1 MTDEDKPSRGLTDLD
16 TIDAVFTALDH
27 PVRRHVLQVLAARN
41 DEMSAGDLH
50 ARFEHSW
57 PTTSRHL
64 SVLLGAELV
73 SVRSEGRERRY
84 RLDRDRLADVLALWL
99 HSVGLQVVP
108 VEPPRI
114 PVT

>member
-1 MTDEDKPSRGLTDLD
+1 VSGDEKPPRGLADLEA
-16 TIDAVFTALDH
+16 IDAVFTALDH
-27 PVRRHVLQVLAARN
+27 PVRRHVLQVLAAR
-41 DEMSAGDLH
+41 DGEMGAGELH
-50 ARFEHSW
+50 GRFQHSW

-99 HSVGLQVVP
+99 RSVGLRVVP
-108 VEPPRI
+108 SAP
-114 PVT
+114 